1 MTEKEP
7 DIYSGG
13 LRPTPEIVKQF
24 SKAQHELIE
33 RIQSLSPDDL
43 ECDPTLIDKL
53 LNMALEISYWGYD
66 PVRDSMVRELI
77 DGEGN
82 MVGYEPVPD
91 EAVVKTTSTIA
102 VLLPRL
108 SGPGYM

>member
-1 MTEKEP
+1 MTKKEL
-7 DIYSGG
+7 DIHHGG
-13 LRPTPEIVKQF
+13 LQPTPEIVKRF

-53 LNMALEISYWGYD
+53 LSMALEISRWGYD
-66 PVRDSMVRELI
+66 PVRDSMVRELV
-77 DGEGN
+77 DDDGN

-102 VLLPRL
+102 ILLPRL
-108 SGPGYM
+108 